1 MPLSDLSK
9 VYECA
14 VGIQLERVKN
24 IELILLKGHLLLEV
38 AIDNAIHV
46 FNKHDVLNCKD
57 LSFHKKLQVL
67 ESLQLDIQSDLKQAL
82 LHLKQLNR
90 LRNRL
95 AHEFTFD
102 GGSDD
107 LGRWSE
113 AVLADFP
120 GTKVCRHTFRTKI
133 IQAFGALGSVVVD
146 PIEKCDVPTRPVAR

>member
-14 VGIQLERVKN
+14 VGIQLDRVKN

-38 AIDNAIHV
+38 AIDNAIHASS
-46 FNKHDVLNCKD
+46 KHNGLNTKD

-67 ESLQLDIQSDLKQAL
+67 EGLQPDIQHDLKQAL

-95 AHEFTFD
+95 AHELTFD
-102 GGSDD
+102 GGSED

-133 IQAFGALGSVVVD
+133 IQAIGSLGSVIVD
-146 PIEKCDVPTRPVAR
+146 PKPKTDVTQG

>member
-1 MPLSDLSK
+1 MPPSDLSK

-14 VGIQLERVKN
+14 VGIQLDRVKN
-24 IELILLKGHLLLEV
+24 IELILLKGHLLIEV
-38 AIDNAIHV
+38 AIDNAIRT
-46 FNKHDVLNCKD
+46 FNKHNVINCKD

-67 ESLQLDIQSDLKQAL
+67 EGLQPDIQSDLKQAL

-102 GGSDD
+102 GGFED

-113 AVLADFP
+113 TVLVDFP
-120 GTKVCRHTFRTKI
+120 GTKVSRHTFRTKI
-133 IQAFGALGSVVVD
+133 IQAIGALGSVVVD
-146 PIEKCDVPTRPVAR
+146 PKSKTEVPTRPVER